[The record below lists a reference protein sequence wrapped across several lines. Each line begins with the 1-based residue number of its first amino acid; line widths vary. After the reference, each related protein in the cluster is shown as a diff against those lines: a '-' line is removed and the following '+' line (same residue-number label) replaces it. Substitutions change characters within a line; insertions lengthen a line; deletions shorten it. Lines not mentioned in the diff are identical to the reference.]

1 MCFTIVCLFS
11 DSATL
16 RMCIFFKKSGSATA
30 HNQTNQS
37 LIINQFHSS
46 GGAVL
51 LQVLPVTCLSTV
63 VDDSREQQRWR
74 CFGSRAQ
81 THTRS
86 SSHLGATPGAAHR
99 KQELFYPLSSSP
111 PCARRDEWN
120 FPLRSQRSS
129 KPRRRSKSSFF

>member
-1 MCFTIVCLFS
+1 MGFTIVPVFRLGHP
-11 DSATL
+11 TYMYL
-16 RMCIFFKKSGSATA
+16 KKKSGSATA

-51 LQVLPVTCLSTV
+51 LQVLPVTCFSTV

-81 THTRS
+81 THTR
-86 SSHLGATPGAAHR
+86 
-99 KQELFYPLSSSP
+99 
-111 PCARRDEWN
+111 
-120 FPLRSQRSS
+120 
-129 KPRRRSKSSFF
+129 